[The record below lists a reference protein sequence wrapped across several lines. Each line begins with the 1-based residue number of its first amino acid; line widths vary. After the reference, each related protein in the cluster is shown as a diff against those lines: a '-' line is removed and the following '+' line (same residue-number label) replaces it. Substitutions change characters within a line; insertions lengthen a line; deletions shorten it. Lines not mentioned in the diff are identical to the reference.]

1 MTTTAPSRA
10 HLTHPRTLRAF
21 RSVKLLIVAYFAVAA
36 IALIATFL
44 MRNDS
49 SEVNANVW
57 GRCVSVV
64 VSSAVL
70 YVFAVLA
77 SRGARWAYRRLR
89 IVSIVVPVGIALIIV
104 APGTYPLWMKIEQ
117 GVCGIIVI
125 ALAFVINGKH
135 LRSLFSRDSLAPV
148 R

>member
-1 MTTTAPSRA
+1 MTTAAPSRA

-21 RSVKLLIVAYFAVAA
+21 RNVKLLIIAYFAIAT
-36 IALIATFL
+36 IALIATYL

-49 SEVNANVW
+49 AEVNANVW

-64 VSSAVL
+64 LSSAVL

-77 SRGARWAYRRLR
+77 SRGVRWAYRRLR
-89 IVSIVVPVGIALIIV
+89 VVSIFVPIAIVYIIV
-104 APGTYPLWMKIEQ
+104 APGLYPLWMKLEQ

-125 ALAFVINGKH
+125 ALALVINGRH